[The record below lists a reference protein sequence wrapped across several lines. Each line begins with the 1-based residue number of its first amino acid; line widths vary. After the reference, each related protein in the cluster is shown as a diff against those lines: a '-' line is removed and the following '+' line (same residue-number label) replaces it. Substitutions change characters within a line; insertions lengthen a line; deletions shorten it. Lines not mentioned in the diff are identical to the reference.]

1 MKRLNKAFTHFANKA
16 SEVAGSSWAFLVAVL
31 AILVWAITGPLFG
44 FSDTWQLIINTLT
57 TLVTFLMVFL
67 IQNTQNR
74 DAKAIHLKLDEIVRV
89 IGAADD
95 ELLDVEDLTEEEL
108 REMIKRYHLLA
119 RQTKVNGS
127 APGGRTGERS
137 PVAEAEA
144 EVKAEEKG
152 EEVPVGGAAGP
163 STTNGR
169 APSGTPR

>member
-1 MKRLNKAFTHFANKA
+1 MKGLNEAFTHFANKA
-16 SEVAGSSWAFLVAVL
+16 SELAGSSWAFLVAVG
-31 AILVWAITGPLFG
+31 AIIVWAITGPLFG

-89 IGAADD
+89 LGAADD

-119 RQTKVNGS
+119 RQSKSNGAAS
-127 APGGRTGERS
+127 NGRAGERS
-137 PVAEAEA
+137 PVAQAEA
-144 EVKAEEKG
+144 EVKAAEDGG
-152 EEVPVGGAAGP
+152 ELALAGATDP
-163 STTNGR
+163 STDKTR
-169 APSGTPR
+169 

>member
-1 MKRLNKAFTHFANKA
+1 MKGLNEAFTHFANKA
-16 SEVAGSSWAFLVAVL
+16 SELAGSSWAFLVAVG
-31 AILVWAITGPLFG
+31 AIIVWAITGPLFG

-89 IGAADD
+89 LGAADD

-119 RQTKVNGS
+119 HQSKSNGAAS
-127 APGGRTGERS
+127 NGRAGERS
-137 PVAEAEA
+137 PVAQAAA
-144 EVKAEEKG
+144 EVKAAEDGG
-152 EEVPVGGAAGP
+152 ELALAGAADP
-163 STTNGR
+163 STDNTR
-169 APSGTPR
+169 